1 LPYTVNGFIVG
12 ILQKHVN
19 GFIAM
24 SSLKGGRGKALP
36 WKTTHV
42 RCPEPISDE
51 VRRIIDIW
59 KAEQLEVD
67 STQKTTLKTSDEVS
81 EIVRKILRSKKS
93 ARVSIERLLTE
104 LGYEVNLD

>member
-1 LPYTVNGFIVG
+1 
-12 ILQKHVN
+12 
-19 GFIAM
+19 M
-24 SSLKGGRGKALP
+24 SLTKGGRGKVLP

-42 RCPEPISDE
+42 RCPEPIADE

-59 KAEQLEVD
+59 KAEQLEED
-67 STQKTTLKTSDEVS
+67 STQKNTLKTSDEVAD
-81 EIVRKILRSKKS
+81 IVQKILRSKKS